1 MTYSL
6 VISSPDFSSLCL
18 DYLQVDRIV
27 PVATREAM
35 TDFGHLFAER
45 SRKNLADG
53 HLWFSV
59 VARPPQS
66 RFTCVQR
73 VSCCLSLLCASMLAN
88 AMFYRTEKDTSGT
101 SNGITIGPFSVSP
114 EQVELC
120 VASCCVYHPSQ
131 RVYRTGTIPLTRC
144 VASC

>member
-1 MTYSL
+1 MLPTQLASFH
-6 VISSPDFSSLCL
+6 SFSPSIVRLTV
-18 DYLQVDRIV
+18 LQVDRIV

-35 TDFGHLFAER
+35 TQFGYLFAER

-73 VSCCLSLLCASMLAN
+73 VSCCLCLLAASMLAN

-101 SNGITIGPFSVSP
+101 TNGITLGPFSVSL
-114 EQVELC
+114 EQVNVLRDSPPFC
-120 VASCCVYHPSQ
+120 PLLPPSLHPPTHPSFH
-131 RVYRTGTIPLTRC
+131 P
-144 VASC
+144 S